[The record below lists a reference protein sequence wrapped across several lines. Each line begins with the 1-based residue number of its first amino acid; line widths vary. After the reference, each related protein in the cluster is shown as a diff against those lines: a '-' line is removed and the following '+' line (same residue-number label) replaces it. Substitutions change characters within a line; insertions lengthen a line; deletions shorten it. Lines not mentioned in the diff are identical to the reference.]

1 MFLSNR
7 HAAALAFSLAIF
19 VGAGCGWI
27 RDQDPPA
34 QTSAPVAPPE
44 TGIPFETKEPET
56 YQADFVTSSGG
67 VETKTHFAR
76 KLGKWRFDSFDG
88 TQPSRSIIR
97 GDSLVYVDH
106 RRKTYSEPAVQGPDP
121 QPPFINDLTTTFLNQ
136 KAAGKFEKI
145 STEGN
150 LETYSVSAEG
160 SNAPS
165 TIVYDASIMMV
176 VRSEFTGGFA
186 FELRNFTLEVDDAIF
201 SVPVGYR
208 KVAWTVF
215 NQL

>member
-19 VGAGCGWI
+19 VGFGCGWI

-56 YQADFVTSSGG
+56 YQADFVTSAGG
-67 VETKTHFAR
+67 VETNTHFAR
-76 KLGKWRFDSFDG
+76 KLGKWRFDSFEG
-88 TQPSRSIIR
+88 TVPTRSLIH

-106 RRKTYSEPAVQGPDP
+106 RRKIYSEPAVQGPDS
-121 QPPFINDLTTTFLNQ
+121 QPPFINDLTTTLLNE
-136 KAAGKFEKI
+136 KEAGKFAKI
-145 STEGN
+145 STEGK
-150 LETYSVSAEG
+150 LETYSVTVEG
-160 SNAPS
+160 SNTPS
-165 TIVYDASIMMV
+165 TIVYDTSIKMV
-176 VRSEFTGGFA
+176 VRSEVASGFA
-186 FELRNFTLEVDDAIF
+186 FELRNFTLDVNDAIF
-201 SVPVGYR
+201 SVPSGYR

-215 NQL
+215 NQQ